1 MAYSKLSDVIVR
13 ELWTNDYIDK
23 SPVLQNILG
32 SGLLVKDPKLDSIV
46 NTTDAGQS
54 FELPFIADP
63 VYSEPSII
71 DDSTNDIVPDSIGW
85 QTMYAMLGLYAKS
98 WKEANIVQAL
108 SANNPVKF
116 IRDNYVAKF
125 WAFDLM
131 HRTMKIVSGVAADNI
146 ANDNSD
152 LVLDVADDGT
162 GGSSTDV
169 VLDMGHTIDA
179 VGKVGDKQDEF
190 EFIFM
195 HSKVYGDLKKA
206 DLITT
211 VMPSDGGLPIEYYGK
226 YRVFVNDLLPVA
238 QGTNKKLYTTVI
250 AKQGALAYSTKEL
263 PEEMAAVALV
273 RDELSGNGG
282 GSSQFV
288 TRRGLVVHP
297 IGWSF
302 DKSTVSGVSP
312 TLTELENA
320 LAWDRKFQQKN
331 SKFVFIVTN

>member
-1 MAYSKLSDVIVR
+1 MAYSSLTDVIVR
-13 ELWTNDYIDK
+13 DLWTNDFIDA
-23 SPVLQNILG
+23 SPVLQNILT
-32 SGLLVKDPKLDSIV
+32 SGLLVKDPKLDSVV
-46 NTTDAGQS
+46 NATDAGQS

-63 VYSEPSII
+63 AYDEPSII
-71 DDSTNDIVPDSIGW
+71 DDSTDDIVPSSIDW

-98 WKEANIVQAL
+98 WKESSIVQAL
-108 SANNPVKF
+108 SVNNPVQY
-116 IRDNYVAKF
+116 IRDNYVAKY
-125 WAFDLM
+125 WAIDLL
-131 HRTMKIVSGVAADNI
+131 HRTMKTVAGVAADNI

-152 LVLDVADDGT
+152 LVLDVSNDDDQ
-162 GGSSTDV
+162 GSATDV
-169 VLDMGHTIDA
+169 TLNMEHTIDA
-179 VGKVGDKQDEF
+179 VGLVGDKQDEF
-190 EFIFM
+190 GFVFM

-206 DLITT
+206 DLIDT
-211 VMPSDGGLPIEYYGK
+211 VMPSDGGTPIEYYGK
-226 YRVFVNDLLPVA
+226 YRVTVNDLLPVT

-250 AKQGALAYSTKEL
+250 AKNGALAYATKTL
-263 PEEMAAVALV
+263 PQEMSAVALV
-273 RDELSGNGG
+273 KEELSGNGG

-312 TLTELENA
+312 TLAELENA